1 MIKKFLTYLFLESRD
16 MMNVNMRAV
25 LFTGL
30 SLLIALIVIG
40 GYVTTQA

>member
-1 MIKKFLTYLFLESRD
+1 
-16 MMNVNMRAV
+16 MNVNMRAV

-40 GYVTTQA
+40 GYVSTQA